1 MTRNI
6 YVLLVGIDKYPNPG
20 DSLNGCVNDI
30 EAVEKF
36 LNTRLKYQIHI
47 KKLIDQQA
55 TRQAVIDEFEKHLCL
70 AGKDDVVLFYFCGH
84 GSQELAGKEFHILE
98 YDKEPGKKK
107 LETIVCYDSRT
118 TNENGNEIR
127 DLADKELRYLIAK
140 VAKKQPHILVVFDC
154 CHSSSGTRD
163 TDSKERVRRLP
174 TDSRPARA
182 YHEFCFASDLAIAQ
196 DLKHGTFPQGQH
208 VFISACLYTETAK
221 EINDEHGKG
230 RGLFSYFLLKELN
243 SLNAAL
249 SYNDLLNE
257 VKGRVHG
264 RRRDQTPQLEP
275 IAMSPQELDGIA
287 FLGDPEVITPR
298 EPYFNLNYRC
308 EIPDQQ
314 SAEWII
320 NGGVSQFLQ
329 VDSELAIYPENCT
342 VDEIKSQSRKLGDVR
357 ITDVRLEESV
367 VKFISESEP
376 SKDCTY
382 KAVLTKRPLPTVSF
396 YLEGDAQAL
405 AQVEEK
411 LANSLF
417 VATERDRHKSHQYRL
432 YARKQQF
439 EITDTSD
446 RLLVVSI
453 VELNGEYD
461 VNKAVKQVEHIAR
474 WTKTRQLENPN
485 SNIPKNA
492 IEIEITYN
500 DKVYTNSDVR
510 LEYIGKQYPKI
521 RLKLKNTLP
530 QQLKQPLYCA
540 ILDISNSY
548 AVSILKVFPEGG
560 DGAWI
565 CLHPEQIYQA
575 RGQARSGATFEDI
588 PFVIPQEVIDQGFT
602 EYQDVL
608 KLIISTEPLTNLS
621 HFQQNS
627 LLLADQKSREM
638 LTEPPVSDWMTKQI
652 MLTIVRE
659 KDSVELTPQTEKVLS
674 AGVRVTTPPGLQA
687 TATLKMLSSTTR
699 SMSSIALPA
708 LLGYTEA
715 FQFSTSRSVG
725 EDASV
730 LELEVNPSTI
740 DAVKPDSPMVISVDR
755 SLKPNELILAV
766 AHDGEFYF
774 PLGIGQ
780 TKNGKTEIN
789 IERLC
794 QPQPLNTK
802 EREIRQAIQICF
814 RKVVLDSLGRKSS
827 YAWLRKATLKPDGTV
842 SYTNKEDVDT
852 VKAAVAKAKNILLYV
867 HGIIGDTESMIP
879 SVRYAK
885 VNANGQ
891 SKSLEKLY
899 DLVLAFD
906 YESLNT
912 SIEDTAKELKRQ
924 LAEVGL
930 EPNHGKTLHIL
941 AHSMGGLVSRSFIE
955 QGNGNQVVNHLIMV
969 GTPNGGSPWATVHD
983 LATTLLS
990 FGLNLSSV
998 PLVPSLLEKLVEAMS
1013 VTLREMHTTKSS
1025 FINELKAFTD
1035 PKCPYSIIAGSTAL
1049 IDQASEV
1056 KQLLNA
1062 LKKNMRRAIA
1072 LPFGDA
1078 ENDIAVAVSSI
1089 IDVPKGR
1096 APAAYIPA
1104 PIACDHLSYFR
1115 QAEGLDAIAN
1125 AIGRAF
1131 DYPPEPSR
1139 PSSPPSASVSFGSTT
1154 TTFKNVPTQTSAS
1167 TNESG
1172 SVQIDIVC
1180 QTPPSPTLESTQ
1192 VSSPSNPNHETRTT
1206 KWFDTTHVIAI
1217 GINNYKSPIG
1227 TLDNAVNDAEKIYKL
1242 FDEKRLRSGEN
1253 IKPHI
1258 LTDGGATFDGI
1269 KEHLKTLET
1278 EVKANDRLIFYYAG
1292 HGIALHG
1299 QETKDE
1305 SQQKTKSK
1313 PRGYLIPFDAEMEGR
1328 KNYLS
1333 MDQLLDWL
1341 GKISCRHCLIILDCC
1356 YAGSVQWS
1364 LDKTREAL
1372 LDKIYPT
1379 VLDNYINKK
1388 AWFILTSSDEN
1399 ETANDGEPIELN
1411 PEQQLTKNTRGS
1423 GKTSNSP
1430 FVKCLHDALVD
1441 GKADMF
1447 PTGGDKIITTS
1458 ELETYLSNVTNRT
1471 SQTENRQTP
1480 QRFKVPGKHE
1490 GGEFVFLL
1498 NDFEKVRE
1506 QLPKDPDV
1514 TADHE
1519 NNPYRGLEPFTE
1531 KDKDCFFGRKRVTE
1545 ELFNH
1550 VAVHQL
1556 TVVVGASGSGKSSL
1570 VKAGLIPKFKE
1581 KFQKPVPSQ
1590 SSQELNI
1597 VAQMRP
1603 GQSPADIFNKT
1614 LEELNQLPGETKRL
1628 LIIDQFEEIETQCH
1642 DKKKRKEFW
1651 QILIEQLKTPAKNL
1665 QIVITLR
1672 EDFEVIVR
1680 GQFESAINEYNQSK
1694 SNKDAQFLSDWV
1706 AAKFIVRAMER
1717 EELEEAIEKPAKEMA
1732 VLFTSE
1738 LDPKRKI
1745 QRPLIQQIVDEVAG
1759 TPGAL
1764 PLLSFALYT
1773 MYRNFARRYVND
1785 KEAGK
1790 TPKRE
1795 ITWEDYESLG
1805 VNGVPGALTKRA
1817 TEEYDNLVHQYVE
1830 KNGKKV
1836 IEKDA
1841 QGEPLK
1847 VEKLIAQARQEMVKW
1862 LMLRMVTLDGNQIA
1876 RRRVLKQELKYD
1888 ERYNRQKSE
1897 QLNLVI
1903 DIFEQA
1909 RLLVSKKEYVEPAHD
1924 ALILKWEQLQRWIQE
1939 EKGSIILRDRVI
1951 PDINDWQKLKNSEK
1965 PLHFYQHLLNAL
1977 GKSLDWTVEQF
1988 GVKSELKRLNKQQIK
2003 NAKRQQSFA
2012 ASKNGA
2018 SSGKN
2023 IKLVQETAE
2032 TASENL
2038 PSNQETTESNTTVT
2052 VQKTAKPG
2060 LKNFFSKEAK
2070 AQTEL
2075 SPTQSNNTQH
2085 LRSSDRLWDKE
2096 SRLEVLGLQLGKLRT
2111 AKDSWLNKTEADF
2124 VLQSLIKREKS
2135 QVVRNGFLSI
2145 VGFAVLLLTVWALNE
2160 QRNTLIEQVRTSRQS
2175 AEANLQANRDLEAL
2189 TDILRARKTF
2199 DNWLLSI
2206 FPRNQESNI
2215 IPYTSWIK
2223 VGNSE
2228 LERTQVRGTLY
2239 KAIYAAKERDRLQL
2253 DRAVINSVALH
2264 PTKDLLAIAG
2274 NLNTIRLFNSAGKQM
2289 ATFPADQNVST
2300 LAFTPDGNWLVTG
2313 GGEIIKLW
2321 KVDEKG
2327 AIETSKPFEI
2337 KETSPNFNVT
2347 DISFPPKNKQ
2357 EDKVGDDYKVQIA
2370 VVSFLQDKMRNS
2382 YYEAQVWEMQIPK
2395 NGQPKLIFKS
2405 ANNQRENNQRENS
2418 YGVAFRPSK
2427 NQEQPNQ
2434 IVTVDEG
2441 EKITLWQTN
2450 NDKLTPLKTISTGQV
2465 NVQSVAFTQDGKLAT
2480 GGENNTVKFWEI
2492 KEQKEQTVIQEYR
2505 AFNKQSNTETGT
2517 LPKIVYGMAFGVNN
2531 KLAIFGEDD
2540 AITLLNNSGSID
2552 NTIQPQDTYVNNAI
2566 AGNMAYNPTKK
2577 QVAVIAGGRTI
2588 RLWDLESS
2596 KQVLQFSIQ
2605 AEKYGN
2611 AISLAFSPS
2620 GEEFAV
2626 GTEKG
2631 YITLWNTSGELL
2643 DEAYPQWNVKENPKT
2658 KNDQPIQR
2666 IIFDPDRTQLAVFGE
2681 SGDLGYLSF
2690 EQPNT
2695 QQFKN
2700 IQGQPEFKPE
2710 NTDLGKIKDVVFDS
2724 KFSKLLS
2731 IDYQQNSNVQFRKDP
2746 LASPQRVET
2755 KANSVAFSPNDLFFA
2770 TAGEDG
2776 KVKLWKFDQ
2785 LKMPFLEFDT
2795 HQKNIQSVVFDPQN
2809 SNSLLT
2815 GGEDGTVRL
2824 WDISKKKPIP
2834 FSLKEQKPDSF
2845 ALSSDG
2851 KLLATLKNKDQL
2863 LIREWKE
2870 SYGFLPKNI
2879 SETNLAR
2886 GKYTYISFM
2895 PNSNRLLTVDE
2906 DSNVKLWDS
2915 EGQQFV
2921 PLNENEP
2928 KQQVSWVTW
2937 SEDGKILLTVNIKD
2951 SKKETKKGKFT
2962 KRKSHTVRLWNFET
2976 DQFKEIILNSNSEL
2990 ISLQQQEQIT
3000 SIALSADGKKLAT
3013 TQIDPPG
3020 RIKLWDTLQG
3030 DKIRA
3035 FQTQQGEINSIAFS
3049 PDGKRL
3055 VTVGAK
3061 TLRLWDISGNQLD
3074 LIQDDK
3080 IERAR
3085 FSSDG
3090 KLLAGIREDAKDKV
3104 ASQLIVWDVSGDK
3117 FNTIYGQKSDQKFAA
3132 KAFQF
3137 TTNGQLVTFGEHQVS
3152 LWEID
3157 EQQLISQA
3165 CDLVRRYLE
3174 NNPNVA
3180 ESDKHLCKGVGEGA
3194 PLDKSVEQQTLTSEA
3209 SPTPITPLQA
3219 IAGDFYGRGEEQASE
3234 NLIKKKPNS
3243 VDDYINRGIA
3253 YFRLGNKYPDKDP
3266 YKNYIGFAIKD
3277 YTTALEMFPTKSQS
3291 VQAYVNR
3298 GIAYSTKSNPDD
3310 QEEAIKA
3317 YNKVIG
3323 ELNPNYVDAYISRG
3337 IAYSALAKHD
3347 EAIKDYEKAI
3357 LIKPNNANAYY
3368 ALGFTL
3374 ALLPGKEQEAITA
3387 YEKAAELYKAGLGK
3401 ETYFRSTQQRIQE
3414 VKAKL
3419 TSNH

>member
-6 YVLLVGIDKYPNPG
+6 YVLLVGIDKYSNPG
-20 DSLNGCVNDI
+20 DNLNGCVNDI

-36 LNTRLKYQIHI
+36 LNTRLKYQLHI
-47 KKLIDQQA
+47 KKLIDQEA
-55 TRQAVIDEFEKHLCL
+55 TRQAMIDEFENHLCL
-70 AGKDDVVLFYFCGH
+70 ACKDDVVLFYFCGH
-84 GSQELAGKEFHILE
+84 GSQELAGKEFHVLE

-118 TNENGNEIR
+118 TDENGNEIR
-127 DLADKELRYLIAK
+127 DLADKELRYLIAN

-163 TDSKERVRRLP
+163 TDSKQRVRRLP

-182 YHEFCFASDLAIAQ
+182 YHEFCFAADLAIAQ
-196 DLKHGTFPQGQH
+196 DLKHGIFPQGQH
-208 VFISACLYTETAK
+208 VFISACLHTETAK

-257 VKGRVHG
+257 VKGQVHG

-275 IAMSPQELDGIA
+275 IAMSSQELDGIA

-329 VDSELAIYPENCT
+329 VDSGLAIYPENCT
-342 VDEIKSQSRKLGDVR
+342 VDEIRSQSRKLGDVR

-376 SKDCTY
+376 SKDSTY

-405 AQVEEK
+405 AQVKEN
-411 LANSLF
+411 LTNSL
-417 VATERDRHKSHQYRL
+417 VVRTESDRNKYHQYRL

-439 EITDTSD
+439 EITDSSD
-446 RLLVVSI
+446 RLLVVPI
-453 VELNGEYD
+453 AGNGEYD

-485 SNIPKNA
+485 SKIPKNA

-500 DKVYTNSDVR
+500 DKVYTNSDLR
-510 LEYIGKQYPKI
+510 LEYVGKQPPKI
-521 RLKLKNTLP
+521 RLKLKNTLAL
-530 QQLKQPLYCA
+530 QLNQPLYCA
-540 ILDISNSY
+540 ILDISDSY

-560 DGAWI
+560 DGTWI
-565 CLHPEQIYQA
+565 CLNPEQMYQA
-575 RGQARSGATFEDI
+575 RVRSSGSFIEDI
-588 PFVIPQEVIDQGFT
+588 PFGMPPEVINQGFT
-602 EYQDVL
+602 EYQDIL
-608 KLIISTEPLTNLS
+608 KLIVSTEAFTNLS
-621 HFQQNS
+621 QFEQNS
-627 LLLADQKSREM
+627 LLRADQKSREI
-638 LTEPPVSDWMTKQI
+638 LTDPPVSDWMTKQI
-652 MLTIVRE
+652 TLTIVRA
-659 KDSVELTPQTEKVLS
+659 KDSVELIPQTEKSLS

-687 TATLKMLSSTTR
+687 TASLKMLSSTTR

-708 LLGYTEA
+708 LLGNTEA

-755 SLKPNELILAV
+755 SLKSNELVLAV

-774 PLGIGQ
+774 PLGVGLAE
-780 TKNGKTEIN
+780 NGKTEIK

-794 QPQPLNTK
+794 QPQRFNTK

-814 RKVVLDSLGRKSS
+814 RKVALDNLGRKST

-842 SYTNKEDVDT
+842 SYTNKSDVDT
-852 VKAAVAKAKNILLYV
+852 VKVAVAKAKNILLYV

-891 SKSLEKLY
+891 TKSLEKLY

-912 SIEDTAKELKRQ
+912 SIEDTARELKRQ

-998 PLVPSLLEKLVEAMS
+998 PLVPSVLEKLVEAMS
-1013 VTLREMHTTKSS
+1013 VTLREMHTSKSS
-1025 FINELKAFTD
+1025 FINELKTFTD

-1049 IDQASEV
+1049 MDQASEV
-1056 KQLLNA
+1056 KQLLDA
-1062 LKKNMRRAIA
+1062 LKKNMRRAIT

-1078 ENDIAVAVSSI
+1078 ENDLAVAVSSI
-1089 IDVPKGR
+1089 IDVPKDR
-1096 APAAYIPA
+1096 SPAAYTPV

-1125 AIGRAF
+1125 VIGHAF
-1131 DYPPEPSR
+1131 GYPPEPS
-1139 PSSPPSASVSFGSTT
+1139 PPNSPPYSSVSSGNIGIQPTGTT
-1154 TTFKNVPTQTSAS
+1154 SQNAPTEQTHHSSAS
-1167 TNESG
+1167 TNGNS
-1172 SVQIDIVC
+1172 SVQTIIS
-1180 QTPPSPTLESTQ
+1180 QTPPSPTPESAQ
-1192 VSSPSNPNHETRTT
+1192 VSPPSNPNHETRTT
-1206 KWFDTTHVIAI
+1206 KWFDTTHVLAI
-1217 GINNYKSPIG
+1217 GINRYKQPID
-1227 TLDNAVNDAEKIYKL
+1227 TLENAVNDAIKIHDL
-1242 FDEKRLRSGEN
+1242 FDEKCLLSGES
-1253 IKPHI
+1253 IKRYK
-1258 LTDGGATFDGI
+1258 LLDQQATFNAI
-1269 KEHLKTLET
+1269 HQQLKTLTT
-1278 EVKANDRLIFYYAG
+1278 EVKPNDRLIFYYAG
-1292 HGIALHG
+1292 HGIALHS
-1299 QETKDE
+1299 QKAKDE
-1305 SQQKTKSK
+1305 SLPKTKSK
-1313 PRGYLIPFDAEMEGR
+1313 PRGYLIPYDAEMEGR

-1333 MDQLLDWL
+1333 MDNLLDWL
-1341 GKISCRHCLIILDCC
+1341 SEIPCRHCLIILDCC
-1356 YAGSVQWS
+1356 YAGSIQWS

-1372 LDKIYPT
+1372 LDKVYPT
-1379 VLDNYINKK
+1379 VLDNYIDKN

-1430 FVKCLHDALVD
+1430 FVRCLHDALVG
-1441 GKADMF
+1441 GKADTY
-1447 PTGGDKIITTS
+1447 PEGGDKIITTS
-1458 ELETYLSNVTNRT
+1458 ELETYLNGEVTKST
-1471 SQTENRQTP
+1471 SQVDNLQTP
-1480 QRFKVPGKHE
+1480 QRFKLTSKHG

-1514 TADHE
+1514 TADHQ
-1519 NNPYRGLEPFTE
+1519 NNPYRGLESFTE

-1550 VAVHQL
+1550 VEVHQL

-1570 VKAGLIPKFKE
+1570 VKAGLIPKFKD
-1581 KFQKPVPSQ
+1581 KFQKSVLSQ
-1590 SSQELNI
+1590 SFQELNI

-1614 LEELNQLPGETKRL
+1614 LEELNKLPDETKYL

-1642 DKKKRKEFW
+1642 DKKKKKEFW
-1651 QILIEQLKTPAKNL
+1651 QILIEQLKNPAKNL

-1680 GQFESAINEYNQSK
+1680 GQFESAITEYNQSK
-1694 SNKDAQFLSDWV
+1694 SNKDAKFVSDWV

-1717 EELEEAIEKPAKEMA
+1717 GELEEAIEKPAKEMA

-1738 LDPKRKI
+1738 LDPERKI

-1817 TEEYDNLVHQYVE
+1817 TEEYDNLLHQYVE
-1830 KNGKKV
+1830 ENGKKV
-1836 IEKDA
+1836 IKKDA
-1841 QGEPLK
+1841 QGKPLK

-1888 ERYNRQKSE
+1888 ERYNYQKSE

-1924 ALILKWEQLQRWIQE
+1924 ALILKWEQLQGWIQE

-1965 PLHFYQHLLNAL
+1965 PSYFHQHLLNAL

-1988 GVKSELKRLNKQQIK
+1988 GVKGELKRLNKQQIK
-2003 NAKRQQSFA
+2003 NAKRQKSFA
-2012 ASKNGA
+2012 ASKNGDSA
-2018 SSGKN
+2018 GDD
-2023 IKLVQETAE
+2023 ITLVQETAE
-2032 TASENL
+2032 TASENS

-2052 VQKTAKPG
+2052 VQKTAKPS
-2060 LKNFFSKEAK
+2060 LKNFFFKEAK
-2070 AQTEL
+2070 AQTAL
-2075 SPTQSNNTQH
+2075 SQTQSNNTQH
-2085 LRSSDRLWDKE
+2085 LKSSDRLWDKE

-2206 FPRNQESNI
+2206 FPTNQESNI

-2223 VGNSE
+2223 VVNSE

-2239 KAIYAAKERDRLQL
+2239 KAIYATKERDRLQL
-2253 DRAVINSVALH
+2253 DRAVIHGVALH

-2289 ATFPADQNVST
+2289 GAFPADQNVST

-2313 GGEIIKLW
+2313 GGKTIKLW

-2357 EDKVGDDYKVQIA
+2357 EGKVGDNYKVQIA
-2370 VVSFLQDKMRNS
+2370 AVSFLQDQTDNNN
-2382 YYEAQVWEMQIPK
+2382 YYKAQIWELQIPK
-2395 NGQPKLIFKS
+2395 NGQPTLTFKS
-2405 ANNQRENNQRENS
+2405 ANDQKENS

-2427 NQEQPNQ
+2427 NQEKPNQ

-2441 EKITLWQTN
+2441 DKITLWQTT
-2450 NDKLTPLKTISTGQV
+2450 NDKLTPIIKPIHTGQV

-2480 GGENNTVKFWEI
+2480 GGQDNTVKFWEI
-2492 KEQKEQTVIQEYR
+2492 KEQKEQTVIKEYR
-2505 AFNKQSNTETGT
+2505 VFNKQSNTETGT

-2540 AITLLNNSGSID
+2540 AVTLLNNSGSID

-2577 QVAVIAGGRTI
+2577 QVAVIAGGGTI

-2596 KQVLQFSIQ
+2596 KQEFQFSIPT
-2605 AEKYGN
+2605 EKYGN

-2620 GEEFAV
+2620 GEELAV
-2626 GTEKG
+2626 GTQNG

-2643 DEAYPQWNVKENPKT
+2643 DEAYPQWKT
-2658 KNDQPIQR
+2658 KNDQPIQPIQR
-2666 IIFDPDRTQLAVFGE
+2666 IIFSPDRTQLAVFGE

-2695 QQFKN
+2695 QQFKT
-2700 IQGQPEFKPE
+2700 EFKEEP
-2710 NTDLGKIKDVVFDS
+2710 TDLGKIKDVVFDS
-2724 KFSKLLS
+2724 TFKKLLS
-2731 IDYQQNSNVQFRKDP
+2731 IDDEQNFNVQFRKDQS
-2746 LASPQRVET
+2746 ASPQRVET
-2755 KANSVAFSPNDLFFA
+2755 QANSVAFSPKNTFFA
-2770 TAGEDG
+2770 TAGKDG
-2776 KVKLWKFDQ
+2776 KVKLWKFNE
-2785 LKMPFLEFDT
+2785 LTKPYLEFDT
-2795 HQKNIQSVVFDPQN
+2795 HQKNIQSIVFDPQN

-2824 WDISKKKPIP
+2824 WDISEKKPIP
-2834 FSLKEQKPDSF
+2834 FSLKEQKPDSL
-2845 ALSSDG
+2845 ALSSDSQ
-2851 KLLATLKNKDQL
+2851 LLATLKNKDQL
-2863 LIREWKE
+2863 LIWQWKE

-2906 DSNVKLWDS
+2906 DYNVKLWDS

-2937 SEDGKILLTVNIKD
+2937 SEDGKILATVNIKD
-2951 SKKETKKGKFT
+2951 SKKETGKGKFST
-2962 KRKSHTVRLWNFET
+2962 IKSHTVRLWSFQK

-3000 SIALSADGKKLAT
+3000 SIALSADGNKLAT

-3020 RIKLWDTLQG
+3020 RIKFFDTLQG
-3030 DKIRA
+3030 NKIRE
-3035 FQTQQGEINSIAFS
+3035 FQTQQGKINSIAFS
-3049 PDGKRL
+3049 PNGERL
-3055 VTVGAK
+3055 VTVGAS
-3061 TLRLWDISGNQLD
+3061 TLRLWDILGNQLD

-3090 KLLAGIREDAKDKV
+3090 RLLAGIREDAKDKV
-3104 ASQLIVWDVSGDK
+3104 VSQLIVWDVSGDK
-3117 FNTIYGQKSDQKFAA
+3117 YNPIYGQKSDQKFAV

-3137 TTNGQLVTFGEHQVS
+3137 STNGQLVTFGEHQVS
-3152 LWEID
+3152 LWEIH
-3157 EQQLISQA
+3157 EKQLLSQA
-3165 CDLVRRYLE
+3165 CDLVRGYLE

-3180 ESDKHLCKGVGEGA
+3180 ESDQHLCKGVGKGVK
-3194 PLDKSVEQQTLTSEA
+3194 LDNSVEQQTLTSEA
-3209 SPTPITPLQA
+3209 SPTPMTPLQA

-3253 YFRLGNKYPDKDP
+3253 YFRLRNKYLDKD
-3266 YKNYIGFAIKD
+3266 YIGFAIKD
-3277 YTTALEMFPTKSQS
+3277 YTTALGMSPTKSQS

-3298 GIAYSTKSNPDD
+3298 GIAYSTRSKPGD

-3317 YNKVIG
+3317 YNKVIS
-3323 ELNPNYVDAYISRG
+3323 EPNPLNPTYVDAYISRG
-3337 IAYSALAKHD
+3337 ISYSALAKHD
-3347 EAIKDYEKAI
+3347 EAIKDYNKAI
-3357 LIKPNNANAYY
+3357 NINSKNANAYY

-3374 ALLPGKEQEAITA
+3374 ALLQGKEQEAIAA
-3387 YEKAAELYKAGLGK
+3387 YEKAAELYKVELNKASYLS
-3401 ETYFRSTQQRIQE
+3401 STRQRIQKI
-3414 VKAKL
+3414 KAKL
-3419 TSNH
+3419 PSN